1 MKEESEMSELVNSAI
16 VFATEK
22 HSGQV
27 RKFSG
32 IPYILH
38 PLEVAAIIASI
49 TNDENTISAG
59 ILHDTVE
66 DCDVEPEEI
75 RERFGSRVFA
85 LVCSETEDKIS
96 DRPAAETWIERKQ
109 DSLLT
114 LQFTKDINV
123 KIMWLADKLSN
134 MRSFY
139 REHLEKGDDMWLAL
153 NQKDKKKQ
161 EWYYRTIAEYLSD
174 LSETAAYKEYTE
186 LVDKIFAD

>member
-1 MKEESEMSELVNSAI
+1 MSELVNDAI

-27 RKFSG
+27 RKFTG

-38 PLEVAAIIASI
+38 PLEVAAIIASM
-49 TNDENTISAG
+49 TTDENTIAAG

-85 LVCSETEDKIS
+85 LVCSETEDKIA

-114 LQFTKDINV
+114 LQFTKDMSV
-123 KIMWLADKLSN
+123 KTMWLADKLSN
-134 MRSFY
+134 IRSFY
-139 REHLEKGDDMWLAL
+139 REYLKNGDDMWLQL

-174 LSETAAYKEYTE
+174 LSKEAAYEEFCE
-186 LVDKIFAD
+186 LVDKIFCD

>member
-1 MKEESEMSELVNSAI
+1 MSELVDSAI

-49 TNDENTISAG
+49 TGDENTISAG
-59 ILHDTVE
+59 VLHDTVE

-75 RERFGSRVFA
+75 RERFGSRVYA

-114 LQFTKDINV
+114 LQFTKDMNV

-139 REHLEKGDDMWLAL
+139 REYLKNGDDMWLVL

-174 LSETAAYKEYTE
+174 LSETAAYEEYTE